1 MVVTTSMFVALI
13 GSIIMAIG
21 LPIVLLIIFKKK
33 FGISLYVLLIGMVT
47 FLAFALILEN
57 IPHVYFL
64 TVNSTTKGWLENPWL
79 YMLYGGLMAGIFEET
94 GRLIM
99 MKYVLKKYRNWK
111 DGLAFGLGHGGFEA
125 VVLVGITSISTIAM
139 AIMINNGSFDSLLAV
154 DPSLE
159 VVKEQLTGSSA
170 LVWLGGIERISAI
183 AIQLGLS
190 ILVMYGV
197 KNRKIIFY
205 FLAILIHAIIDF
217 PAALYQTGT
226 IENIFVVEIIIAII
240 AVISIIWIVKSRK
253 LFKESAPEV

>member
-1 MVVTTSMFVALI
+1 MLVSTSMFVALI
-13 GSIIMAIG
+13 GSIVIAIG
-21 LPIVLLIIFKKK
+21 LPIVLVVLFKKK
-33 FGISLYVLLIGMVT
+33 FGISLYVLLIGMAT
-47 FLAFALILEN
+47 FLVFALILEN

-64 TVNSTTKGWLENPWL
+64 TINSSTSEWFKNPWL

-99 MKYVLKKYRNWK
+99 MKYVLKKYRGWK

-125 VVLVGITSISTIAM
+125 AVLVGISSISTIAM
-139 AIMINNGSFDSLLAV
+139 AIMINNGSFDSIIAA

-197 KNRKIIFY
+197 KNRKLIFY
-205 FLAILIHAIIDF
+205 FLAILIHALIDF

-240 AVISIIWIVKSRK
+240 AVIAIIWIVKSRR
-253 LFKESAPEV
+253 LFKESVTEV